1 MTRHRHHTLTKT
13 VPVSKIL
20 IKGVNRKENGSLR
33 SGRGFAKKINSY
45 QKEFWVFLEEEKA
58 FANGRS
64 DSRKGT
70 EAEGQ
75 GVNIKH
81 MGPALLER
89 LLLSIHK
96 K

>member
-20 IKGVNRKENGSLR
+20 IKGVKRKENGSLR
-33 SGRGFAKKINSY
+33 SGGGFAKKINSY
-45 QKEFWVFLEEEKA
+45 QKEFCFFLEEEKA

-70 EAEGQ
+70 EADQ
-75 GVNIKH
+75 GVNIRQ

-89 LLLSIHK
+89 LLLSSHK